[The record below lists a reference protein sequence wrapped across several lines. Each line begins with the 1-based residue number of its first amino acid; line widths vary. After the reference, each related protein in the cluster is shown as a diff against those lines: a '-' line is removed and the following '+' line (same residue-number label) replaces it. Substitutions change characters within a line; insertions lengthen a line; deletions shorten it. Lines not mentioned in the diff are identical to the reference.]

1 MLQTKQSSVF
11 FLAKAVIVLACGLL
25 VALAAV
31 TDWRGRMQQLK
42 EAEATSR
49 NISLALARHAEDTFR
64 QADTTLIFLAE
75 RLEHDERNP
84 ASLHKLEALL
94 ARQAAELPQ
103 LHGLFAISRNGE
115 WLINSRQFKSGNVNS
130 RDREYFLYHRLNP
143 ELSPHISMPIQSRAN
158 GEWIIT
164 ISRRVNAADG
174 SFNGVVMAAIRV
186 AYFSKFYESFDIGSA
201 GALILASNRGVLL
214 VRRPLLNDSIGK
226 SLANAAV
233 FRDHAAVHA
242 SGVARIRS
250 AQDGIMRINSY
261 RRLERY
267 PLFVAAALSEQEVL
281 AGWRADVTLHVS
293 GLVVLLALL
302 GWLGSRLLRQIGLR
316 VDAENEANRAREHV
330 EYLNRALQN
339 LAMKDG
345 LTGLANRRC
354 FDDEI
359 ARALRR
365 CARDHT
371 ALALI
376 MFDVDFFKR
385 YNDTYGH
392 LAGDECLRRLSQAVL
407 QAQKRE
413 GDLAARYGG
422 EELVLLLPD
431 CDGASAAAIA
441 EGALARIRAL
451 DMPHH
456 GNPCGIVTVSAGV
469 AVLGAVSEGDTAELL
484 IGKADKALYQA
495 KSSGRD
501 RVCADVTAGSVA
513 PVRAVG

>member
-1 MLQTKQSSVF
+1 MLQTKQSTVF
-11 FLAKAVIVLACGLL
+11 LLAKAVIVLACGLL
-25 VALAAV
+25 IALAAV

-75 RLEHDERNP
+75 RLAHDERNP
-84 ASLHKLEALL
+84 SSLYRLETLL
-94 ARQAAELPQ
+94 TRQAAELPQ
-103 LHGLFAISRNGE
+103 LHGLFAIGRDGE
-115 WLINSRQFKSGNVNS
+115 WLINSRQFKAGNVNS
-130 RDREYFLYHRLNP
+130 VDREYFLHHRQHA
-143 ELSPHISMPIQSRAN
+143 ELTPHISMPVQSRAN
-158 GEWIIT
+158 GEWVIT

-174 SFNGVVMAAIRV
+174 SFNGVVMAAIRI
-186 AYFSKFYESFDIGSA
+186 AYFSRFYESFDIGRA
-201 GALILASNRGVLL
+201 GALILGSNRGVLL

-226 SLANAAV
+226 SLADAAI
-233 FRDHAAVHA
+233 FRDHAAVSA
-242 SGVARIRS
+242 NGVARIRS
-250 AQDGIMRINSY
+250 AQDGIVRINSY

-281 AGWRADVTLHVS
+281 AGWRADVMLHLS
-293 GLVVLLALL
+293 GLVVMLALL
-302 GWLGSRLLRQIGLR
+302 GWLGSRLLKQIGLR
-316 VDAENEANRAREHV
+316 VDAENEANRVREHV
-330 EYLNRALQN
+330 EYLNRTLQN

-345 LTGLANRRC
+345 LTSLANRRC

-371 ALALI
+371 ALVLI

-392 LAGDECLRRLSQAVL
+392 LAGDECLRKLSQAVL
-407 QAQKRE
+407 QGQKRE

-422 EELVLLLPD
+422 EELALLLPD
-431 CDGASAAAIA
+431 CDGADAAAIA
-441 EGALARIRAL
+441 EATLARVRAL
-451 DMPHH
+451 QMPHQ
-456 GNPCGIVTVSAGV
+456 GNPCGIVTISAGV
-469 AVLGAVSEGDTAELL
+469 AVLRKVGEGDAAELL

-495 KSSGRD
+495 KSTGRD
-501 RVCADVTAGSVA
+501 RVCVDGPAGSVA
-513 PVRAVG
+513 LAYVAG

>member
-11 FLAKAVIVLACGLL
+11 FLAKAVLVLAGGLL

-31 TDWRGRMQQLK
+31 TDWRGRIQQLK

-84 ASLHKLEALL
+84 SSLHKLEALL

-103 LHGLFAISRNGE
+103 LHGLFAIDSNGE

-130 RDREYFLYHRLNP
+130 RDREYFLYHRLNQD
-143 ELSPHISMPIQSRAN
+143 LSPHISMPMLSRAN

-174 SFNGVVMAAIRV
+174 SFNGVVMAAIRI
-186 AYFSKFYESFDIGSA
+186 AYFSKFYESFDIGAA
-201 GALILASNRGVLL
+201 GALLLASNRGVLL

-226 SLANAAV
+226 SLANASI
-233 FRDHAAVHA
+233 FRDHASVHA
-242 SGVARIRS
+242 DGIARIRS
-250 AQDGIMRINSY
+250 AQDGIIRINSY
-261 RRLERY
+261 RHLERY
-267 PLFVAAALSEQEVL
+267 PLFVAAALSEREVL
-281 AGWRADVTLHVS
+281 AGWRADVMLHVS
-293 GLVVLLALL
+293 GLVVLLAVL

-316 VDAENEANRAREHV
+316 VDAENEANRVREHV

-354 FDDEI
+354 FDEEI

-365 CARDHT
+365 CARDRT

-392 LAGDECLRRLSQAVL
+392 LAGDECLRQLSQAVL

-431 CDGASAAAIA
+431 CDSSDAEAIA
-441 EGALARIRAL
+441 GATLARIRAL
-451 DMPHH
+451 HMPHQ

-469 AVLGAVSEGDTAELL
+469 AVLGTVGEGDTAELL
-484 IGKADKALYQA
+484 IDQADKALYQA
-495 KSSGRD
+495 KSTGRD
-501 RVCADVTAGSVA
+501 RVCTAATAGGVVQASA
-513 PVRAVG
+513 AG